1 MEYPSVAGET
11 PGASN
16 VNRRRKLNW
25 NDDRSTDKVYKSG
38 DISALGDQ
46 SAADTPRRSGELP
59 VAVPTPR
66 LKADDKSAD
75 KYYANGGSDRVR
87 GVQAARAQQ
96 KLGPAPK
103 LGPTPKALPRADV
116 LTSKDQIP
124 TALDAVVDRLKGGDR
139 PVVVYIQRGNNQV
152 LKRTRAALDMLVT
165 RERITEDEYRDV
177 QLSYEPDAREQAG
190 IAEKLGVPQ
199 AATTVKTEDN
209 ESVTVDPLDFL
220 NSAAGDDPVVDVEA
234 APTVAV
240 DTTGDVKSF
249 PNDDDEA
256 DNDFLAPKPEPAEE
270 PRVEIPADVITRLPG
285 NTSAEGTGD
294 QAAETQVVGDVDR
307 AVPTDTPVR
316 VNDTEPDVLAEK
328 AGEPEAPEP
337 TAPRRGKRS
346 GRGAN

>member
-46 SAADTPRRSGELP
+46 SAADTHRRQAGELP

-103 LGPTPKALPRADV
+103 LGPTPKALPRANV
-116 LTSKDQIP
+116 LSDKGQIP
-124 TALDAVVDRLKGGDR
+124 AALDAVVDRLKGGDR
-139 PVVVYIQRGNNQV
+139 PVVVYIQKGNNQV

-177 QLSYEPDAREQAG
+177 QLSYEPDAAEQAG
-190 IAEKLGVPQ
+190 IAAKLGVPQ
-199 AATTVKTEDN
+199 ATTTVKTEDN
-209 ESVTVDPLDFL
+209 ESVTGDPLDFL

-256 DNDFLAPKPEPAEE
+256 DNDFLSPKPAAVAPADDQVFVPDAAETKLGDRVEPPAEE
-270 PRVEIPADVITRLPG
+270 TILTTVPLHGA
-285 NTSAEGTGD
+285 D
-294 QAAETQVVGDVDR
+294 QADLN
-307 AVPTDTPVR
+307 PTDTPVR
-316 VNDTEPDVLAEK
+316 VND
-328 AGEPEAPEP
+328 PEP
-337 TAPRRGKRS
+337 TATRKGRRS